1 MYYWNDIK
9 PANTVPFL
17 ILEESVYKSD
27 GRYRISPT
35 NEKRARS
42 PMTQCNKAPHWP
54 RAMPSPHWLISY
66 NREFYIKIMNGT
78 VSVIK
83 LSGNTLG
90 SVRSELKN
98 GSLFLYKGGQTTKIQ
113 KTADFVTKYI
123 QFRWSIWPKYM

>member
-1 MYYWNDIK
+1 
-9 PANTVPFL
+9 
-17 ILEESVYKSD
+17 
-27 GRYRISPT
+27 
-35 NEKRARS
+35 
-42 PMTQCNKAPHWP
+42 
-54 RAMPSPHWLISY
+54 
-66 NREFYIKIMNGT
+66 MNGT

-123 QFRWSIWPKYM
+123 QFRWSI